1 MIIMKFGGSS
11 VANAERILEVK
22 KIVEKYLDK
31 KPVLVFSA
39 CFQTT
44 DWLIE
49 AGNNALN
56 GNVDASKIVD
66 FHNNLLKD
74 LKLDGA
80 KIKPLLDEIE
90 DLLKSISLFKEF
102 TSRIKDKLMSY
113 GERLS
118 VRIIS
123 DYFNAKGIK
132 AKAFDAWDIGFLTDA
147 NYGNA
152 QIDVATYDNI
162 NKKLGYLKENY
173 EYTPIIT
180 GFIAKDKTGTI
191 TTLGRSGSD
200 FSASILGAALLVDE
214 IQVWKDV
221 DGILTADPR
230 IVKEPKVI
238 SSLSFNEASELAYFG
253 AKVLHPASI
262 VPAMQRNIPVRVKNS
277 YNIDAKGSVVLS
289 EELVKKSDSSK
300 GTIKAITAK
309 RKIILIDIVS
319 TRMLGQSGFLSKV
332 FNIFEQENISVDM
345 ISSSEISI
353 SLTIDNRYDV
363 QKLSELLSEYA
374 NINVSYNKSIITLI
388 SDAKDTSLILGKA
401 FSLLASKSYNVQ
413 MISHGASKVNISF
426 ILEDSE
432 IEDAVRLLHKEFFEN
447 AV

>member
-11 VANAERILEVK
+11 LANADRIIEVK
-22 KIVEKYLDK
+22 KIVEKFLNK

-39 CFQTT
+39 CSKTT
-44 DWLIE
+44 DWLVE
-49 AGNNALN
+49 AGNKALE

-66 FHNNLLKD
+66 FHYELSKNL
-74 LKLDGA
+74 
-80 KIKPLLDEIE
+80 KISTKSIEPLLDELQ
-90 DLLKSISLFKEF
+90 DLLKGISLFKEF
-102 TSRIKDKLMSY
+102 SDRIKDRLMSY

-123 DYFNAKGIK
+123 EFFSLNGIK
-132 AKAFDAWDIGFLTDA
+132 SKAYDAWDVGFLTDST
-147 NYGNA
+147 YGNA
-152 QIDVATYDNI
+152 QIDTKTYDNI
-162 NKKLGYLKENY
+162 NNILGNVKGHY
-173 EYTPIIT
+173 EYTPIVT
-180 GFIAKDKTGTI
+180 GFIAKDINGII

-200 FSASILGAALLVDE
+200 LTASVLGAGLVVDE

-230 IVKEPKVI
+230 IVDNPKVI
-238 SSLSFNEASELAYFG
+238 SVLSFNEASELAYFG

-277 YNIDAKGSVVLS
+277 YNIDAPGSVV
-289 EELVKKSDSSK
+289 VSDDSIKDTQGYK
-300 GTIKAITAK
+300 GALKAITSK

-332 FNIFEQENISVDM
+332 FAAFEEEKISVDM
-345 ISSSEISI
+345 IASSEISV
-353 SLTIDNRYDV
+353 SLTIDNRYNIQGLLD
-363 QKLSELLSEYA
+363 KLSKYA
-374 NINVSYNKSIITLI
+374 TTQVSYNKSIVSLI
-388 SDAKDTSLILGKA
+388 SDVKNASYILGRA
-401 FSLLASKSYNVQ
+401 FSLLATASYNVQ

-432 IEDAVRLLHKEFFEN
+432 VEESIRLLHKEFFN
-447 AV
+447 